1 MASIRPLTDDMEYYH
16 RAFGVYDRVA
26 DRHNVLINWMETQLK
41 EVVKTMGD
49 VTGPMRALCIG
60 PGDGTIENTVLK
72 VLRSRTESSGRVN
85 ATVVEPVPDMVSL
98 FKARIAADE
107 TSHQQG
113 MSYAWKTQTLDEFR
127 GEIAGKDEVKFHF
140 ISSVHSI
147 YYVPDLEAT
156 MKDLY
161 DRLEPG
167 GVMMVIVVSENC
179 GLGRLW
185 KRFPLLGGARQ
196 HHPTSAEVEA
206 ACSNQNI
213 PVSEN
218 FTIKVRSNITACFS
232 KPEDRT
238 EDANLLLNFF
248 THAVNFV
255 QDAPAELQSEV
266 VEYLGSDACTEK
278 RGGDQMYFIGD
289 WKALIVRRK

>member
-1 MASIRPLTDDMEYYH
+1 M
-16 RAFGVYDRVA
+16 
-26 DRHNVLINWMETQLK
+26 
-41 EVVKTMGD
+41 
-49 VTGPMRALCIG
+49 
-60 PGDGTIENTVLK
+60 K

-107 TSHQQG
+107 TSHQQD

-167 GVMMVIVVSENC
+167 GVMMVIVVS
-179 GLGRLW
+179 GKALDW
-185 KRFPLLGGARQ
+185 YIQ
-196 HHPTSAEVEA
+196 
-206 ACSNQNI
+206 
-213 PVSEN
+213 PV
-218 FTIKVRSNITACFS
+218 FTGNCFS
-232 KPEDRT
+232 EPVISLD
-238 EDANLLLNFF
+238 
-248 THAVNFV
+248 
-255 QDAPAELQSEV
+255 
-266 VEYLGSDACTEK
+266 
-278 RGGDQMYFIGD
+278 I
-289 WKALIVRRK
+289 I